1 MKIALCPKLFIAFAH
16 LVARAAGEAL
26 YDWDLSPDLLSLTGG
41 AHDILSSQ
49 FSHKGL
55 ALDTDKCLNDNRGS
69 GKCCDSVFVGDYLS
83 QHCQRFRW

>member
-1 MKIALCPKLFIAFAH
+1 MKIALCPKLLIAFAH
-16 LVARAAGEAL
+16 LVAPVAGESL
-26 YDWDLSPDLLSLTGG
+26 YDWDLSLGLSLVGG

-55 ALDTDKCLNDNRGS
+55 ALDTDKSLKENRGS

-83 QHCQRFRW
+83 QHCQRFRL